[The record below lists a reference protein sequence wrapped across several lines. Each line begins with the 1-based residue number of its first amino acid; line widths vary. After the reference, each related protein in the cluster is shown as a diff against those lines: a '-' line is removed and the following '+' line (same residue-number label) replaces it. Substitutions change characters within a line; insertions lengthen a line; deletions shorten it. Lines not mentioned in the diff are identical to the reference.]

1 MFLGLEWYGWLV
13 VVAALIITIPLKIKF
28 MKWWETRQSG
38 FFALL
43 ICQNRLGP
51 ENRRFHPRSQ

>member
-28 MKWWETRQSG
+28 MKWWETRQSEKKKKPTWKVG
-38 FFALL
+38 
-43 ICQNRLGP
+43 R
-51 ENRRFHPRSQ
+51 